1 MSELR
6 RQTGCRPYDRPM
18 SALVFFCHG
27 SRDPGWRTPFD
38 RLVAEQRRL
47 APLAAV
53 ELAFLEL
60 MTPDLPTVLDGLAGQ
75 GHARIRVVPLFLAA
89 GTHTNRDLPALVEAA
104 RARWPALTITVDPAL
119 LDSPAVR
126 TAILDVLSGP

>member
-6 RQTGCRPYDRPM
+6 RQGGRRPYDRPM

-27 SRDPGWRTPFD
+27 SRDPGWRSPFD
-38 RLVAEQRRL
+38 RLVAEQRRR

-60 MTPDLPTVLDGLAGQ
+60 MMPDLPTVLDQLVGQ
-75 GHARIRVVPLFLAA
+75 GHSRIRVVPLFLAA
-89 GTHTNRDLPALVEAA
+89 GAHTRRDLPALVAA
-104 RARWPALTITVDPAL
+104 AQERWPAVSISIDPAL
-119 LDSPAVR
+119 LDSPALR
-126 TAILDVLSGP
+126 TAVLDALSGP